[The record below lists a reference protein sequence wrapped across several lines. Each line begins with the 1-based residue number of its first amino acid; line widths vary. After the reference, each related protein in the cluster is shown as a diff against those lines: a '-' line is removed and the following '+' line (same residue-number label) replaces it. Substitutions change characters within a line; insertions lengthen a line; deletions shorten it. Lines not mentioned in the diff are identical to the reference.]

1 MMAVP
6 GYLHGR
12 RGAFIALG
20 VAAALVLIVVG
31 LPITMLFAAQARDI
45 RDSEETIADYQ
56 SEIGQRPQLEER
68 LQALRQSAQ
77 SVPGLLSGTS
87 AALAQAQLQSDM
99 KELVEHNGGT
109 LLSAQ
114 LLPPARSNGFDVV
127 SITYD
132 MTVPLGHFR
141 SLLYAVETHTPFYFV
156 NDADFIM
163 PPNWKPGNPQ
173 NADPA
178 MEVRFTIHAYRWSG
192 RQ

>member
-1 MMAVP
+1 MALP
-6 GYLHGR
+6 GYMRGR

-20 VAAALVLIVVG
+20 IALALALIVVG
-31 LPITMLFAAQARDI
+31 LPLAMLFAAQARDI
-45 RDSEETIADYQ
+45 RDSEDTIAEYQ
-56 SEIGQRPQLEER
+56 TEIGQRPQLEER
-68 LQALRQSAQ
+68 LQALRESAQ
-77 SVPGLLSGTS
+77 SVPGLLTGTS

-99 KELVEHNGGT
+99 KGLIERNGGA

-114 LLPPARSNGFDVV
+114 LLPPSRANGFDVV
-127 SITYD
+127 SISYD
-132 MTVPLGHFR
+132 MTVPLGRFR
-141 SLLYAVETHTPFYFV
+141 ALLYAVETHTPFYFV

-173 NADPA
+173 NPDPA

>member
-1 MMAVP
+1 MAVP
-6 GYLHGR
+6 EILHGR

-20 VAAALVLIVVG
+20 AAVVLVLVVVG
-31 LPITMLFAAQARDI
+31 LPIAMLFSAQAHDI
-45 RDSEETIADYQ
+45 RESEDTIAQYQ
-56 SEIGQRPQLEER
+56 SEIGQRPQLEDR

-99 KELVEHNGGT
+99 KVLIEHNGGT

-114 LLPPARSNGFDVV
+114 LLPPARANGFDLV
-127 SITYD
+127 SISYD
-132 MTVPLGHFR
+132 MTVPLGRFR
-141 SLLYAVETHTPFYFV
+141 ALLYSVETHTPFYFV

-163 PPNWKPGNPQ
+163 PPNWRPGNPQ

-192 RQ
+192 RK

>member
-1 MMAVP
+1 MIVP
-6 GYLHGR
+6 AYLHGR

-20 VAAALVLIVVG
+20 AAIVLALIVIG
-31 LPITMLFAAQARDI
+31 FPIAMLFSAQAHDI
-45 RDSEETIADYQ
+45 RESEDTIAQYQ
-56 SEIGQRPQLEER
+56 SEVGQRPQLEER
-68 LQALRQSAQ
+68 LEALRQSAQ
-77 SVPGLLSGTS
+77 SVPGLLSGGS

-99 KELVEHNGGT
+99 KVLIEHNGGT

-114 LLPPARSNGFDVV
+114 LLPPSHANGFDVV

-141 SLLYAVETHTPFYFV
+141 GMLYAVETHTPFYFV

-163 PPNWKPGNPQ
+163 PPNWRPGNPQ

-178 MEVRFTIHAYRWSG
+178 MEMRFTIHAYRWSG
-192 RQ
+192 RA

>member
-1 MMAVP
+1 MAVP
-6 GYLHGR
+6 QILHGR

-20 VAAALVLIVVG
+20 VAVALVLIVIG
-31 LPITMLFAAQARDI
+31 LPITMLFAAQASDI
-45 RDSEETIADYQ
+45 RDSEDQIATYQ
-56 SEIGQRPQLEER
+56 AEVGQRPELEER
-68 LQALRQSAQ
+68 LKALRESAQ
-77 SVPGLLSGTS
+77 SVPGLLSGTN

-99 KELVEHNGGT
+99 KELIERNGGT

-114 LLPPARSNGFDVV
+114 LLPPTGSNGFDVV
-127 SITYD
+127 SISYD

-163 PPNWKPGNPQ
+163 PANWRPGNPQ

-178 MEVRFTIHAYRWSG
+178 MEVRWTIHAYRWSG
-192 RQ
+192 RR